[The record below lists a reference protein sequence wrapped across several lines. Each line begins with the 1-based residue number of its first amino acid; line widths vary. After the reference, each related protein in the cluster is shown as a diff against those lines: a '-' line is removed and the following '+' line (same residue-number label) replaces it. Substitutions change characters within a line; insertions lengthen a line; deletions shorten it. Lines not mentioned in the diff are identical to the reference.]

1 MYSSWSSVRLL
12 AVSSQSTLNGQSF
25 THTLLDIDP
34 LVVAT
39 IDVAIEH
46 GLEIGIVSLVARSL
60 VINGVGE
67 ESVEA
72 EADQEG
78 LADLDER
85 GSTSELE

>member
-1 MYSSWSSVRLL
+1 M
-12 AVSSQSTLNGQSF
+12 
-25 THTLLDIDP
+25 
-34 LVVAT
+34 
-39 IDVAIEH
+39 
-46 GLEIGIVSLVARSL
+46 SLVARPL

-67 ESVEA
+67 KSVEA